1 MCRNSHIKKVK
12 EITIINILNLRR
24 MMSMAGR
31 MLSILKSRR
40 DSLIDRWMDNNPTEK
55 AKLLVRLMDI
65 DDDIDKEIKE
75 EKRQKVRKYN

>member
-1 MCRNSHIKKVK
+1 
-12 EITIINILNLRR
+12 
-24 MMSMAGR
+24 MAGR

-65 DDDIDKEIKE
+65 DDDIDKEIRD
-75 EKRQKVRKYN
+75 EKRQKIRKFN

>member
-1 MCRNSHIKKVK
+1 
-12 EITIINILNLRR
+12 
-24 MMSMAGR
+24 MAGR

-65 DDDIDKEIKE
+65 DEDIDKEIRE
-75 EKRQKVRKYN
+75 ERRRKIRKYN